1 MKSAT
6 GLKDDD
12 KFVIQMLR
20 QTWAMRLVSAG
31 VDPRSV
37 QEWMG
42 HASLDMIQRYAHF
55 IPSKL
60 DQAVDT
66 LER

>member
-1 MKSAT
+1 
-6 GLKDDD
+6 
-12 KFVIQMLR
+12 
-20 QTWAMRLVSAG
+20 MRLVSAG